1 MPVHEKQNGFMNKFV
16 TPVRFKR
23 RKLGRNVSCRRLL
36 CILNDPCK
44 LSIFIKVILN
54 GWGMIKLTLL

>member
-23 RKLGRNVSCRRLL
+23 RKLGRNVSWKA
-36 CILNDPCK
+36 I
-44 LSIFIKVILN
+44 
-54 GWGMIKLTLL
+54 TLALYFK